1 MGHQLPIN
9 DGVFQVI
16 SPSVAPRQVG
26 GWALTTAM
34 SALFATVMAG
44 EPDGSVLRL
53 RDGENAAPHREMEN
67 DIYNYIYTGFIRVYN
82 SILGFIRFYYGTL
95 SH

>member
-1 MGHQLPIN
+1 
-9 DGVFQVI
+9 
-16 SPSVAPRQVG
+16 
-26 GWALTTAM
+26 
-34 SALFATVMAG
+34 MA
-44 EPDGSVLRL
+44 SVLRL

-82 SILGFIRFYYGTL
+82 SILGFIKFNYGTL

>member
-44 EPDGSVLRL
+44 EPDGQRFAVKGR
-53 RDGENAAPHREMEN
+53 RKCGAAPGN
-67 DIYNYIYTGFIRVYN
+67 GK
-82 SILGFIRFYYGTL
+82 
-95 SH
+95 